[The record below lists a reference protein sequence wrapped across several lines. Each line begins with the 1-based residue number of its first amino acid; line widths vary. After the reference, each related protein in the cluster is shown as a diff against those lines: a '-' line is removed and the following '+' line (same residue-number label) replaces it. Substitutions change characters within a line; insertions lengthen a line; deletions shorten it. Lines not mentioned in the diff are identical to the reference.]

1 MDTEL
6 ASCEGRAYQEGHCCH
21 QAYLNRQGKYCH
33 ERERRERERERERE
47 YLAVA
52 VGVFGGVG
60 DAGLIVMS
68 LHVQRQLVM

>member
-21 QAYLNRQGKYCH
+21 QAYLNRQGKCYH
-33 ERERRERERERERE
+33 EREKRERE